1 MTVEKLRR
9 ILALCP
15 GSAVIC
21 VGLEGVI
28 YETDDTVEFRSDQR
42 RLVVTP
48 EARLTVMPGYV
59 EGT

>member
-9 ILALCP
+9 ILALYP

-21 VGLEGVI
+21 VSLEGVI

-48 EARLTVMPGYV
+48 EARLTVMP
-59 EGT
+59 